1 MSESNFQE
9 MSILGVQ
16 SQAVATNRERRQRT
30 HTTRPG
36 MPVCQEDEWIVAAVR
51 DPNRGV
57 RWMMMKREGV
67 G

>member
-16 SQAVATNRERRQRT
+16 SQAVATYRERRQRT

-36 MPVCQEDEWIVAAVR
+36 MCQEDEWIVATVR
-51 DPNRGV
+51 DPSRGV
-57 RWMMMKREGV
+57 RWMMMKREEV
-67 G
+67 